1 MIDYLVYYLYKTYT
15 NSYDPFGRPVRVL
28 TAVALIF
35 VIPTVMLCSVKL
47 LRGLYYII
55 LIPFMVLFII
65 YFPKLIRPFL
75 IENVNATQGKF
86 ANRTNRQDLI
96 GRVVVN
102 VVILLLII
110 IGSCSLILGQFIL

>member
-28 TAVALIF
+28 TAVALIM

-65 YFPKLIRPFL
+65 YVPKLIRPYF
-75 IENVNATQGKF
+75 IEKVNTTQGKF
-86 ANRTNRQDLI
+86 TNRTKSQDLI
-96 GRVVVN
+96 GKVIVN
-102 VVILLLII
+102 MVILLLIA
-110 IGSCSLILGQFIL
+110 IGSCSLILGRFIL